1 MTILPFDLPST
12 WASLLKEEL
21 KKPYLVRL
29 KAFLVQ
35 ERLAGHIVY
44 PAETNIFRAL
54 ELTPFDKVK
63 VVLVGQDP
71 YHGPRQAHG
80 LSFSVP
86 KGVPAPPSL
95 QNIFK
100 EILSDVGIPIPSSGC
115 LESWAKQ
122 GVLLLNATLTVRE
135 GEPLSHHKKGW
146 EEFTDAIIERIA
158 SQKKHV
164 VFILWGKNAQEKC
177 DRFSSLLQAN
187 HLVLTAA
194 HPSPYS
200 ANKGFLGCKHF
211 SKTNEYLVAH
221 GKEPIQWTL

>member
-1 MTILPFDLPST
+1 MTSLPFDVPLS
-12 WASLLKEEL
+12 WAPVLKDEL

-29 KAFLVQ
+29 KAFLAQ
-35 ERLAGHIVY
+35 ERFAGHTIY
-44 PAETNIFRAL
+44 PSEKNIFRAL

-71 YHGPRQAHG
+71 YHGPGQAHG

-86 KGVPAPPSL
+86 RGIQAPPSL

-100 EILSDVGIPIPSSGC
+100 ELLSDLGIPVSSTGC
-115 LESWAKQ
+115 LEGWAKQ

-146 EEFTDAIIERIA
+146 EELTDAIIEKIA
-158 SQKKHV
+158 EQKSHV

-177 DRFSSLLQAN
+177 ERFSHLLNQK

-211 SKTNEYLVAH
+211 SKTNAYLVAH
-221 GKEPIQWTL
+221 GLEPIQWAV